1 MYLYAFHAILVVKR
15 TIDAAHAGD
24 KTAKV
29 GSKPVRYERRNLMI
43 KLTSD
48 AIEVVNR
55 NALVTVALSQ
65 GYNAYLPV
73 YDNGIDLIL
82 LNEATGD
89 TKLVQLKGRWTI
101 DAKYVGRNIWIA
113 FPDRGEWYV
122 APHDEMVRLGERHT
136 GTESWA
142 KGTYSKGGLSKSD
155 RDELAQY
162 KFGAPD
168 KTNEQAAAQGEA

>member
-1 MYLYAFHAILVVKR
+1 M
-15 TIDAAHAGD
+15 T
-24 KTAKV
+24 
-29 GSKPVRYERRNLMI
+29 

-82 LNEATGD
+82 HNERAGD

-101 DAKYVGRNIWIA
+101 DKKYIGRNIWIA

-122 APHDEMVRLGERHT
+122 APHDEMVRMGSRHHAT
-136 GTESWA
+136 TSWA
-142 KGTYSKGGLSKSD
+142 KGSYNKTPLSKSD
-155 RDELAQY
+155 RNELSSY
-162 KFGAPD
+162 KFGSPD
-168 KTNEQAAAQGEA
+168 EVIEQAVFFA